1 VFFIMKAAVFETPGL
16 ENLRVI
22 DNVEEPQINDHDVL
36 IQVKV
41 AGVNPIDHFVAS
53 GTLPRV
59 YPLPHIP
66 GAESS
71 GIVEELG
78 NHVNNSEIKKGDRV
92 VVHNKVF
99 DGTCDMCLGGLD
111 MLCRN
116 GGLIGA
122 ITNGGF
128 AEYISVP
135 ERNVFKIPD
144 NLDWDVA
151 ASLPV
156 TSLTP
161 YHALKEASLKLNEYL
176 LVFGASGNTG
186 MIAVQLGKK
195 MGAKIIAVSKDDW
208 IKTEFGADYVI
219 SDYDKVAE
227 NVKEI
232 TQGKMADVVINSLGV
247 GTWDSSFA
255 SVGVNGRWVAFG
267 GLTGADVK
275 LNVQSLYSK
284 QIKLIGSTGGTRKEM
299 QELIDIS
306 PKLKVRVWKKYDL
319 ENVKEALQA
328 LFAKERD
335 GRILL
340 DIA

>member
-1 VFFIMKAAVFETPGL
+1 MRAAIFEAPGL
-16 ENLRVI
+16 ENLKVV
-22 DNVEEPQINDHDVL
+22 DNAEEPRISDHDVL
-36 IQVKV
+36 IKVKV
-41 AGVNPIDHFVAS
+41 AGINPIDHVVAS
-53 GTLPRV
+53 GSLPKV
-59 YPLPHIP
+59 DPVPHIP

-71 GIVEELG
+71 GIIEELG
-78 NHVNNSEIKKGDRV
+78 SHVNNSQLKKGDRV

-99 DGTCDMCLGGLD
+99 DGTCDMCLDGLD

-135 ERNVFKIPD
+135 ERNVFKIPG
-144 NLDWDVA
+144 NLDWDIA

-161 YHALKEASLKLNEYL
+161 YHALNEASLRINEYL

-195 MGAKIIAVSKDDW
+195 MGAKVIAVSKDNW
-208 IKTEFGADYVI
+208 IKSEFGADYII

-227 NVKEI
+227 NVKEV
-232 TQGKMADVVINSLGV
+232 TQGKMADVVLNSLGV

-284 QIKLIGSTGGTRKEM
+284 QIKLIGSTGGSRKEM

-306 PKLKVRVWKKYDL
+306 PKLKVRVWKKFEL

-340 DIA
+340 NIA

>member
-1 VFFIMKAAVFETPGL
+1 MKAAIFEAPGL
-16 ENLRVI
+16 ENLKVI
-22 DNVEEPQINDHDVL
+22 DNAEEPRISDHDVL
-36 IQVKV
+36 IKVKV
-41 AGVNPIDHFVAS
+41 AGINPIDPIVAS
-53 GTLPRV
+53 GSLPKV
-59 YPLPHIP
+59 DPVPHIP

-71 GIVEELG
+71 GIIEELG
-78 NHVNNSEIKKGDRV
+78 SHVNNSQLKKGDRV

-99 DGTCDMCLGGLD
+99 DGTCDMCLDGLD

-144 NLDWDVA
+144 DLDWDIA

-161 YHALKEASLKLNEYL
+161 YHALNEASLKINEYL

-195 MGAKIIAVSKDDW
+195 MGAAVIAVSKDKW
-208 IKTEFGADYVI
+208 IKKEFGADYII

-232 TQGKMADVVINSLGV
+232 TQGKMADVVLNSLGV

-275 LNVQSLYSK
+275 LNVQSLYTK
-284 QIKLIGSTGGTRKEM
+284 QIKLIGSTGGTRKEL

-306 PKLKVRVWKKYDL
+306 SSKQLKVRIWKKFKL
-319 ENVKEALQA
+319 EDAKEALQS
-328 LFAKERD
+328 LFAKQTD
-335 GRILL
+335 GRIVM
-340 DIA
+340 DVA

>member
-1 VFFIMKAAVFETPGL
+1 MKAAIFEAPGL
-16 ENLRVI
+16 DNLKVI
-22 DNVEEPQINDHDVL
+22 DNVDEPKVGDHDVL
-36 IQVKV
+36 IKVKL
-41 AGVNPIDHFVAS
+41 AGVNPIDHFVVS
-53 GTLPRV
+53 GMLPRIV
-59 YPLPHIP
+59 PFPHIP

-71 GIVEELG
+71 GIVEQVG
-78 NHVNNSEIKKGDRV
+78 SEINDGNIRKGDRV

-99 DGTCDMCLGGLD
+99 DGICDMCLNGLD
-111 MLCRN
+111 MICRN

-135 ERNVFKIPD
+135 ERNVFKVPD
-144 NLDWDVA
+144 KMEWEVA

-161 YHALKEASLKLNEYL
+161 YHALNEASIKLNEYL

-195 MGAKIIAVSKDDW
+195 MGAKVIAVSRDIR
-208 IKTEFGADYVI
+208 IKNDFGADFVI
-219 SDYDKVAE
+219 SDYDKIAD

-232 TQGKMADVVINSLGV
+232 TQGKMADVVLNSLGIS
-247 GTWDSSFA
+247 TWDSSFA
-255 SVGVNGRWVAFG
+255 SIGINGRWVAFG

-275 LNVQSLYSK
+275 LNVQSLYTK
-284 QIKLIGSTGGTRKEM
+284 QIKLIGSTGGTRNELR
-299 QELIDIS
+299 ELIDIATTDG
-306 PKLKVRVWKKYDL
+306 LKVKVWKKLKLD
-319 ENVKEALQA
+319 NVKEALQG
-328 LFAKERD
+328 LFAKDRD

-340 DIA
+340 EVT

>member
-1 VFFIMKAAVFETPGL
+1 MKAAIFDEPGL
-16 ENLRVI
+16 TNLKVM
-22 DNVEEPQINDHDVL
+22 DNVKEPEISDHDVL
-36 IQVKV
+36 IRVKV
-41 AGVNPIDHFVAS
+41 AGVNPIDNFVVS
-53 GTLPRV
+53 GSLPKLV
-59 YPLPHIP
+59 PLPNHIP
-66 GAESS
+66 GAETS
-71 GIVEELG
+71 GIVEEVG
-78 NHVNNSEIKKGDRV
+78 SHVNKEEIKKGDRV
-92 VVHNKVF
+92 IVHNKVF
-99 DGTCDMCLGGLD
+99 DGTCDMCLNGLD

-144 NLDWDVA
+144 NLDWDLA

-161 YHALKEASLKLNEYL
+161 YHALKEASLKLNEHI

-186 MIAVQLGKK
+186 MIAVQIGKK
-195 MGAKIIAVSKDDW
+195 MGAKVIAVSRDNW
-208 IKTEFGADYVI
+208 IKSEFGANYI
-219 SDYDKVAE
+219 ITDYDKVAE
-227 NVKEI
+227 QVKEI
-232 TQGKMADVVINSLGV
+232 TQGKMADVVLNSLGI

-255 SVGVNGRWVAFG
+255 SIGINGRWVAFG

-306 PKLKVRVWKKYDL
+306 PELKVRVWKKFDL

-340 DIA
+340 NIS

>member
-1 VFFIMKAAVFETPGL
+1 VFFIMRAAVFEAPGF
-16 ENLRVI
+16 ENLKVI
-22 DNVEEPQINDHDVL
+22 ENADEPKISDHDVL
-36 IQVKV
+36 IKVKV
-41 AGVNPIDHFVAS
+41 AGINPIDHIVAS
-53 GTLPRV
+53 GALPKV
-59 YPLPHIP
+59 DPLPHIP

-71 GIVEELG
+71 GIIEELG
-78 NHVNNSEIKKGDRV
+78 GHVNDRQIKKGDRV

-99 DGTCDMCLGGLD
+99 DETCDMCLNGLD

-128 AEYISVP
+128 AEYMSIP

-144 NLDWDVA
+144 GLDWDIA

-161 YHALKEASLKLNEYL
+161 YHALKEASVKLNENL

-195 MGAKIIAVSKDDW
+195 MGAKVIAVSKDNW
-208 IKTEFGADYVI
+208 IKSEFGADYII
-219 SDYDKVAE
+219 SDYDQVAE

-232 TQGKMADVVINSLGV
+232 TQGKMADVVLNSLGV

-299 QELIDIS
+299 QELIEIS
-306 PKLKVRVWKKYDL
+306 PKLKVRVWKKFEL
-319 ENVKEALQA
+319 ENIKEALQA
-328 LFAKERD
+328 LFAKDRD

-340 DIA
+340 NIA

>member
-1 VFFIMKAAVFETPGL
+1 MIMRAAVFDKPGI
-16 ENLRVI
+16 ENLKVR
-22 DNVEEPQINDHDVL
+22 DNVEKPKLTNPDDVL
-36 IQVKV
+36 IKVKV
-41 AGVNPIDHFVAS
+41 AGVNPIDNVVVS
-53 GTLPRV
+53 GSIPTLRPM
-59 YPLPHIP
+59 PHIP
-66 GAESS
+66 GAEVS
-71 GIVEELG
+71 GIVDDIG
-78 NHVNNSEIKKGDRV
+78 NEVSGLKKGDRV
-92 VVHNKVF
+92 VIHNKVF
-99 DGTCDMCLGGLD
+99 DGICDICLSGLD
-111 MLCRN
+111 MICRN
-116 GGLIGA
+116 GGLISV

-135 ERNVFKIPD
+135 KRNVFKIPD
-144 NLDWDVA
+144 DLDWDIA

-161 YHALKEASLKLNEYL
+161 YHALKEASLKINEYL

-186 MIAVQLGKK
+186 MIAVQIGKK
-195 MGAKIIAVSKDDW
+195 MGAKVIAVSRDNW
-208 IKTEFGADYVI
+208 IKSEFGADYII

-232 TQGKMADVVINSLGV
+232 TQGKMADVVLNSLGV

-255 SVGVNGRWVAFG
+255 SVGINGRWVAFG
-267 GLTGADVK
+267 GLTGEDVK

-306 PKLKVRVWKKYDL
+306 PKLRVRVWKKFDL

-340 DIA
+340 NIA

>member
-1 VFFIMKAAVFETPGL
+1 MKAAVFEKPGL
-16 ENLRVI
+16 DNLKVI
-22 DNVEEPQINDHDVL
+22 DNAEKPKISDHDIL
-36 IQVKV
+36 IKVKL
-41 AGVNPIDHFVAS
+41 AGINPIDHFVVS
-53 GTLPRV
+53 GALPKID
-59 YPLPHIP
+59 PLPHIP

-71 GIVEELG
+71 GIIEEVG
-78 NHVNNSEIKKGDRV
+78 SHVNNKNFKKGDRV
-92 VVHNKVF
+92 IVHNKVF
-99 DGTCDMCLGGLD
+99 DGTCDMCLSGLD
-111 MLCRN
+111 MICRN

-128 AEYISVP
+128 AEFIAVP

-144 NLDWDVA
+144 DMDWDLA

-161 YHALKEASLKLNEYL
+161 YHALKEASLKVNEFL

-186 MIAVQLGKK
+186 MVAVQLGKK
-195 MGAKIIAVSKDDW
+195 MGAKVIGVSKDNW
-208 IKTEFGADYVI
+208 IKTDFGADYII
-219 SDYDKVAE
+219 SDYGKVVE
-227 NVKEI
+227 NVKDI
-232 TQGKMADVVINSLGV
+232 TEGKMADVVVNSLGI

-255 SVGVNGRWVAFG
+255 SVGINGRWVAFG

-306 PKLKVRVWKKYDL
+306 PKLRVRVWKKFDL

-340 DIA
+340 NIA

>member
-1 VFFIMKAAVFETPGL
+1 MRAVIFERPGL
-16 ENLRVI
+16 ENLKVVDSAER
-22 DNVEEPQINDHDVL
+22 PKTGDHDVL
-36 IQVKV
+36 IKV
-41 AGVNPIDHFVAS
+41 RMTGVNPIDHFVVS
-53 GTLPRV
+53 GSLPKLD
-59 YPLPHIP
+59 PIPHIP

-71 GIVEELG
+71 GIVEEVG
-78 NHVNNSEIKKGDRV
+78 SHVNKDQLKKGDRV

-99 DGTCDMCLGGLD
+99 DGTCDMCLNGLD

-128 AEYISVP
+128 AEYLSVSD
-135 ERNVFKIPD
+135 RNVFKIPD
-144 NLDWDVA
+144 KLDWETA

-161 YHALKEASLKLNEYL
+161 YHALKEASLKINEYL

-186 MIAVQLGKK
+186 MIAVQIAKK
-195 MGAKIIAVSKDDW
+195 MGAKVIAVSRDNWVKSD
-208 IKTEFGADYVI
+208 FGADYII

-227 NVKEI
+227 QVKEI
-232 TQGKMADVVINSLGV
+232 TQGKMADVVLNSLGI
-247 GTWDSSFA
+247 GTWDSSF
-255 SVGVNGRWVAFG
+255 SSIGINGRWVAFG

-275 LNVQSLYSK
+275 LNVQLLYSR

-306 PKLKVRVWKKYDL
+306 PELKVRVWKRFDL
-319 ENVKEALQA
+319 ENAKEALEA

-340 DIA
+340 NIS

>member
-1 VFFIMKAAVFETPGL
+1 MKAAIFEAPGL
-16 ENLRVI
+16 DNLKVL
-22 DNVEEPQINDHDVL
+22 DNVDEPKVGDHDVL
-36 IQVKV
+36 IKVKL
-41 AGVNPIDHFVAS
+41 AGVNPIDHFVVS
-53 GTLPRV
+53 GMLPRIV
-59 YPLPHIP
+59 PFPHIP

-71 GIVEELG
+71 GVVEQVGSGINDG
-78 NHVNNSEIKKGDRV
+78 NIRKGDRV

-99 DGTCDMCLGGLD
+99 DGICDMCLNGLD
-111 MLCRN
+111 MICRN

-135 ERNVFKIPD
+135 ERNVFKVPD
-144 NLDWDVA
+144 NMEWEVA

-161 YHALKEASLKLNEYL
+161 YHALNEASIKLNEYL

-195 MGAKIIAVSKDDW
+195 MGAKVIAVSRDIW
-208 IKTEFGADYVI
+208 IKSDFGADFVI
-219 SDYDKVAE
+219 SDYDKIAE

-232 TQGKMADVVINSLGV
+232 THGKMADVVLNSLGIS
-247 GTWDSSFA
+247 TWDSSFA
-255 SVGVNGRWVAFG
+255 SIGINGRWVAFG

-275 LNVQSLYSK
+275 LNVQSLYTK
-284 QIKLIGSTGGTRKEM
+284 QIKLIGSTGGTRNELR
-299 QELIDIS
+299 ELIDIATTDG
-306 PKLKVRVWKKYDL
+306 LKVKVWKKLKLD
-319 ENVKEALQA
+319 NVKEALQG
-328 LFAKERD
+328 LFSKDRD

-340 DIA
+340 EVT

>member
-1 VFFIMKAAVFETPGL
+1 MKAAIFEKPGL
-16 ENLRVI
+16 ENLKVL
-22 DNVEEPQINDHDVL
+22 DNVKEPEITDHDVL
-36 IQVKV
+36 VRVKV
-41 AGVNPIDHFVAS
+41 AGVNPIDNFVVS
-53 GTLPRV
+53 GSLPKLI
-59 YPLPHIP
+59 PLPNHIP
-66 GAESS
+66 GAEIS

-78 NHVNNSEIKKGDRV
+78 SHVKKNNLRKGDRV
-92 VVHNKVF
+92 IVYAKMF
-99 DGTCDMCLGGLD
+99 DDACDMCLNGLD
-111 MLCRN
+111 MVCRN
-116 GGLIGA
+116 GGIIGV

-135 ERNVFKIPD
+135 ERNVFKIPG
-144 NLDWDVA
+144 NLDWDIA

-161 YHALKEASLKLNEYL
+161 YHALNEASLKINEYL

-195 MGAKIIAVSKDDW
+195 MGAKVIAVSKDNW
-208 IKTEFGADYVI
+208 IKGEFGADYII

-232 TQGKMADVVINSLGV
+232 TEGKMADVVLNSLGV
-247 GTWDSSFA
+247 ETWDSSFA
-255 SVGVNGRWVAFG
+255 SVGINGRWVAFG

-306 PKLKVRVWKKYDL
+306 PKLRVRVWKKFDL

-335 GRILL
+335 GR
-340 DIA
+340 

>member
-1 VFFIMKAAVFETPGL
+1 MRAAIFETPGL
-16 ENLRVI
+16 ENLKVK
-22 DNVEEPQINDHDVL
+22 DNVEEPKFSDHDVL
-36 IQVKV
+36 IRVKV
-41 AGVNPIDHFVAS
+41 TGINPIDHFVVS
-53 GTLPRV
+53 GALPKI

-71 GIVEELG
+71 GIVEEVG
-78 NHVNNSEIKKGDRV
+78 SHVNHNQIKKGDRV
-92 VVHNKVF
+92 VVHNKFF
-99 DGTCDMCLGGLD
+99 DGTCDMCLSGLD

-135 ERNVFKIPD
+135 KRNVFKVP
-144 NLDWDVA
+144 NGLDWDMA

-161 YHALKEASLKLNEYL
+161 YHALKEAALKINEYL

-186 MIAVQLGKK
+186 MVAVQLAKK
-195 MGAKIIAVSKDDW
+195 MGAKVIAISKDTW
-208 IKTEFGADYVI
+208 IKDDFGADYII
-219 SDYDKVAE
+219 SNYDKIVE
-227 NVKEI
+227 QVKEI
-232 TQGKMADVVINSLGV
+232 TQDKMADVVLNSIGV
-247 GTWDSSFA
+247 ETWDSSFA
-255 SVGVNGRWVAFG
+255 SVGINGRWVAFG

-284 QIKLIGSTGGTRKEM
+284 QIKLIGSTGGTRKEL

-306 PKLKVRVWKKYDL
+306 SKELKIRVWKKFRL
-319 ENVKEALQA
+319 EDVKEALQA

-340 DIA
+340 NIT

>member
-1 VFFIMKAAVFETPGL
+1 MKAAIFEAPGL
-16 ENLRVI
+16 DNLKVI
-22 DNVEEPQINDHDVL
+22 DNVDEPKVGDRDVL
-36 IQVKV
+36 IKIKL
-41 AGVNPIDHFVAS
+41 AGVNPIDHFVVS
-53 GTLPRV
+53 GMLPRIV
-59 YPLPHIP
+59 PFPHIP

-71 GIVEELG
+71 GIVEQVG
-78 NHVNNSEIKKGDRV
+78 SEINDGSIRKGDRV

-99 DGTCDMCLGGLD
+99 DGICDMCLNGLD
-111 MLCRN
+111 MICRN

-144 NLDWDVA
+144 KMEWEVA

-161 YHALKEASLKLNEYL
+161 YHALNEASIKLNEYL

-195 MGAKIIAVSKDDW
+195 MGAKVIAVSRDIW
-208 IKTEFGADYVI
+208 IKSDFGADFVI
-219 SDYDKVAE
+219 SDYDNIAE
-227 NVKEI
+227 NVREI
-232 TQGKMADVVINSLGV
+232 THGKMADVVLNSLGI

-255 SVGVNGRWVAFG
+255 SIGINGRWVAFG

-275 LNVQSLYSK
+275 LNVQSLYTK
-284 QIKLIGSTGGTRKEM
+284 QIKLIGSTGGTRNELR
-299 QELIDIS
+299 ELIDIAS
-306 PKLKVRVWKKYDL
+306 TDGLKVKVWKKLKLD
-319 ENVKEALQA
+319 NVKEALQG
-328 LFAKERD
+328 LFAKDRD

-340 DIA
+340 EVT

>member
-1 VFFIMKAAVFETPGL
+1 MKAAIFETPSL
-16 ENLRVI
+16 ENLKVV
-22 DNVEEPQINDHDVL
+22 DNADVPKIGDHDIL
-36 IQVKV
+36 IKVKM
-41 AGVNPIDHFVAS
+41 AGVNPIDYFVVS
-53 GTLPRV
+53 GSLPKLD
-59 YPLPHIP
+59 PIPHIP
-66 GAESS
+66 GAESC
-71 GIVEELG
+71 GIVEEVG
-78 NHVNNSEIKKGDRV
+78 SHVNEDRIKKGDRV

-99 DGTCDMCLGGLD
+99 DGTCDMCLNGLD

-144 NLDWDVA
+144 NLDWDLA

-161 YHALKEASLKLNEYL
+161 YHALKEASLKINEYL

-186 MIAVQLGKK
+186 MIAVQIGKK
-195 MGAKIIAVSKDDW
+195 MGARVIAVSRDSW
-208 IKTEFGADYVI
+208 IKSEFGANYII

-227 NVKEI
+227 QVKEI
-232 TQGKMADVVINSLGV
+232 TQDKMADVVLNSLGI
-247 GTWDSSFA
+247 GTWESSFA
-255 SVGVNGRWVAFG
+255 SIGINGRWVAFG

-306 PKLKVRVWKKYDL
+306 PELKVRVWKKFDL
-319 ENVKEALQA
+319 ENIKEALQA

-340 DIA
+340 NIS